1 MDRDRE
7 SSVRRGGIA
16 ALLVVAALAAS
27 ERNQYALPPPPEV
40 TVARPVER
48 EITIYLD
55 FTGRTEAV
63 EAVEIRARVEGRL
76 ESMHFDPAS
85 DVEKGAL
92 LFVIEPA
99 RYEAA
104 AARARADLARAK
116 AELQATD
123 EQLEITRSIYEKKAG
138 SRADLVARTN
148 ARNQAKALVAQA
160 EAALV
165 TTELDL
171 SYTHVYAPIA
181 GRIDRNYVDPG
192 NLVGAANEP
201 TLLATI
207 VRQDPIYAYF
217 EASERELLDYRE
229 RERAGQTAAAEGEEV
244 KAYLG
249 LATEE
254 GYPHEGVVDYAA
266 NRVDPSTGTYQLRA
280 VFPNADGVLLPGLFA
295 RVRLPFRRHRARLVP
310 DAAVGTDQGG
320 RYVLVVDDRGMVE
333 QRRIVPGP
341 VVDTMRVVEEGLE
354 PGDRIVVKGLQR
366 ARAGSR
372 VTAVE
377 RKDDVAD
384 ADAAAR

>member
-1 MDRDRE
+1 MDRNRE
-7 SSVRRGGIA
+7 SPLRRIGIVVLFAA
-16 ALLVVAALAAS
+16 ALLVAC
-27 ERNQYALPPPPEV
+27 ERNQYAPPPPPEV
-40 TVARPVER
+40 TVARPIDR
-48 EITIYLD
+48 EVTIYLD

-116 AELQATD
+116 ADLQAAE
-123 EQLEITRSIYEKKAG
+123 EQLEITRAIYERKAG
-138 SRADLVARTN
+138 SRADLVARTQT
-148 ARNQAKALVAQA
+148 RNQAKALVAQA

-165 TTELDL
+165 AAELDL

-192 NLVGAANEP
+192 NLVGAVNEP

-217 EASERELLDYRE
+217 EASERELLEYRARE
-229 RERAGQTAAAEGEEV
+229 RLGQTAAAEGETVE
-244 KAYLG
+244 AHLG

-254 GYPHEGVVDYAA
+254 GHPHHGVVDYAA
-266 NRVDPSTGTYQLRA
+266 NRVDPSTGTYELRA

-295 RVRLPFRRHRARLVP
+295 RVRLPFRRHPARLVP

-320 RYVLVVDDRGMVE
+320 RYVLVVDDEGTVE

-341 VVDTMRVVEEGLE
+341 LVDEMRVVDEGLE

-377 RKDDVAD
+377 VGAGVA
-384 ADAAAR
+384 AER